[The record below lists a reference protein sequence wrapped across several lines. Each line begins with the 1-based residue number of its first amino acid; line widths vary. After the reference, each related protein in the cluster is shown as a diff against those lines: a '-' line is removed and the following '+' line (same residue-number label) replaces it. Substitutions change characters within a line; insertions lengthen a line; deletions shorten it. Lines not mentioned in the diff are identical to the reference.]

1 MNIKVTKEFK
11 AIALIILSSL
21 MFACLNFFIK
31 VASLELDPI
40 TILGYRNIFICLFAT
55 SYILTYK
62 RQIKLPKVNKSNILK
77 GLADLISIPIWSIA
91 IIHLKIG
98 EAVAISYITP
108 IISIIL
114 AVLLIGEKIT
124 KEKTIAVSLGLIGAY
139 VVLFPTSGVFN
150 YYSLFIVF
158 SSFLWATSNVLT
170 KQLTTK
176 QSPYVIVLYTNLI
189 SFIIASPIFLQD
201 CLYVTG
207 EQLIILFALSFF
219 AYVANLCVAKAYRLT
234 EMTNLLPLDYTRL
247 IFTTIIGYTLLG
259 EVVGANTFIGTAII
273 MTASLYLVRKVQKG
287 TVKSDLTA

>member
-1 MNIKVTKEFK
+1 MSTKVTKEYK

-31 VASLELDPI
+31 IASIELDPV
-40 TILGYRNIFICLFAT
+40 TILGYRNLFICLFVTA
-55 SYILTYK
+55 YILMYE

-91 IIHLKIG
+91 IIHIKIG

-114 AVLLIGEKIT
+114 AVLIIGEKIT
-124 KEKTIAVSLGLIGAY
+124 KEKTIAVSLGLFGAY
-139 VVLFPTSGVFN
+139 IVLFPTSGVFN

-158 SSFLWATSNVLT
+158 SSLLWATSNVLT
-170 KQLTTK
+170 KKLTLK
-176 QSPYVIVLYTNLI
+176 QNAYVIVLYTNLI
-189 SFIIASPIFLQD
+189 SFLIASPLFLQN
-201 CLYVTG
+201 CFNVNG

-219 AYVANLCVAKAYRLT
+219 AYVANLCVAKAYTLT

-273 MTASLYLVRKVQKG
+273 MTASLYIVRKVKKHTQSS
-287 TVKSDLTA
+287 VSV